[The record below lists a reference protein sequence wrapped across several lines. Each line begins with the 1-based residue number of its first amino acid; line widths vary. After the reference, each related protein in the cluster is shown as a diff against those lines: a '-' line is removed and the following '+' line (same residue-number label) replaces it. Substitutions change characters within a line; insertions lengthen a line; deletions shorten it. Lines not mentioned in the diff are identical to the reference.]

1 MSACFS
7 QRDRAALAR
16 ELSSSEDDDDDVCNA
31 ELDESD
37 DEEDILERTEDD
49 HPELKEV
56 VGCRKTGKRHNSPK
70 GFINTLHKETFIHI

>member
-16 ELSSSEDDDDDVCNA
+16 ELSSSED
-31 ELDESD
+31 D

-70 GFINTLHKETFIHI
+70 GFINTLHKKTFIHI

>member
-16 ELSSSEDDDDDVCNA
+16 ELSSSED
-31 ELDESD
+31 D

-70 GFINTLHKETFIHI
+70 GFIYTLHKET

>member
-16 ELSSSEDDDDDVCNA
+16 ELSSSEDDDDDVWNA
-31 ELDESD
+31 EIESD
-37 DEEDILERTEDD
+37 DEEDIFERTEDD

-56 VGCRKTGKRHNSPK
+56 VGCRKTGKLHNSPK
-70 GFINTLHKETFIHI
+70 GFIHTLHKET